1 MVKGI
6 LKIKGTTL
14 TPGGFMLETI
24 AEIST
29 SMISLFNIPFIMNIR
44 KRKCSCDISLTWA
57 AGIWVC
63 SVLMLVA
70 SVFSGSTIFRVI
82 AVTNLIIFT
91 ITTLYIL
98 RYHHIKG
105 FEKIPEFVGKA
116 LYTAGKSSVADTNK
130 KESYF
135 YFVE

>member
-6 LKIKGTTL
+6 LKTRRETL

-29 SMISLFNIPFIMNIR
+29 SLISLFNIPFIMNIK
-44 KRKCSCDISLTWA
+44 KRKSSCDISLTWA
-57 AGIWVC
+57 AGIWIC
-63 SVLMLVA
+63 SVLMFVA
-70 SVFSGSTIFRVI
+70 SIVSGNSIFQII
-82 AVTNLIIFT
+82 AVVNLAIFT
-91 ITTLYIL
+91 VTALYIV

-116 LYTAGKSSVADTNK
+116 LYTAGKYSIHEDDNK
-130 KESYF
+130 KSYF
-135 YFVE
+135 YLIE